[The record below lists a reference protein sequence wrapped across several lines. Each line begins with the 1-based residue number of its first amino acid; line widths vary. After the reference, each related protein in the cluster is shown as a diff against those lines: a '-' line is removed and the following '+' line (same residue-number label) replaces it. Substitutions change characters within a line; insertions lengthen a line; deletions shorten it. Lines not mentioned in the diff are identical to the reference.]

1 MTLKIDAKGRITV
14 GPYLPKGTS
23 SVQVKTDD
31 EGNVTLIP
39 FVEIPVREAWLYKN
53 PEALRSL
60 MDGIKQADS
69 GQTREFDPSA
79 LPDLGE
85 DEDA

>member
-1 MTLKIDAKGRITV
+1 MTLKIDTKGRVTV

-23 SVQVKTDD
+23 SVEVKIDN
-31 EGNVTLIP
+31 EGNVTLVP
-39 FVEIPVREAWLYKN
+39 FIEIPMKEAWIYKN

-60 MDGIKQADS
+60 MNGIKEASS
-69 GQTREFDPSA
+69 GQVTDLDLKA
-79 LPDLGE
+79 LPDFGD